1 MHDVRSEFPGEEL
14 VRKGTLDLVAG
25 RESEA
30 ALALAMAAS
39 RLRAVGIEVP
49 ECGCGDPAHR
59 LYEVLSEHDAA
70 GAHSRYNA
78 LVRRLVSFLRAA
90 EHASPG

>member
-1 MHDVRSEFPGEEL
+1 MHGVRSELPGEEL
-14 VRKGTLDLVAG
+14 VRTGTRDLAAG

-30 ALALAMAAS
+30 ALVLAMAAG
-39 RLRAVGIEVP
+39 RLRAAGIAIP
-49 ECGCGDPAHR
+49 ECKSADAAHR

-70 GAHSRYNA
+70 SAHSRYNA